1 MGANQSQQHIINLSD
16 TSYAKPTIMM
26 GGGTKSASFV
36 PDISNYKDLN
46 LLLII
51 VTAITILDVIVLF
64 FARYFPDWLGE
75 PLNKWYDKF
84 EFLAVLSDVLIIAI
98 GFILAQVTYT
108 HFFSEKYG
116 WNVWIFLALLVGIQ
130 VVHDLI
136 FYFGVIKPLPEG
148 HNKMIDIFKEYAA
161 SGGWKI
167 LFGDAILMLGSALI
181 AFALKDQSPFVI
193 ATAGIGALYTM
204 PYILNT
210 RWKGDKKEKF
220 TAPVKQEQQEQQQA
234 QQQQAQPRTAV
245 EQVPQGQHL
254 PAQPT
259 MYGGDVIRT
268 GAPHSPYAQDNPYFN
283 EPVPASFYN

>member
-1 MGANQSQQHIINLSD
+1 MNNIPPV
-16 TSYAKPTIMM
+16 PTMTMM

-46 LLLII
+46 VLFVII
-51 VTAITILDVIVLF
+51 TAITILDVIVLF
-64 FARYFPDWLGE
+64 FTRYFPDWLGE

-98 GFILAQVTYT
+98 GFILAQVSYTY
-108 HFFSEKYG
+108 FFSEKYG

-130 VVHDLI
+130 LVHDLI
-136 FYFGVIKPLPEG
+136 FYFGIIKPLPEG
-148 HNKMIDIFKEYAA
+148 HNKMIDVFKEYAA

-167 LFGDAILMLGSALI
+167 LVGDAILMLGSALI
-181 AFALKDQSPFVI
+181 AFGLKDQSMFVVV
-193 ATAGIGALYTM
+193 TALIGALYTM

-210 RWKGDKKEKF
+210 RWKGEKKEKF
-220 TAPVKQEQQEQQQA
+220 TAPLKQEQQP
-234 QQQQAQPRTAV
+234 QQQAQPRTVV

-254 PAQPT
+254 PQQPT
-259 MYGGDVIRT
+259 VYGGDVIRT
-268 GAPHSPYAQDNPYFN
+268 GPPHSPYAQDDPYFN

>member
-1 MGANQSQQHIINLSD
+1 MNNIPVA
-16 TSYAKPTIMM
+16 PTMM

-46 LLLII
+46 LLVII
-51 VTAITILDVIVLF
+51 ITAITILDVIVLF
-64 FARYFPDWLGE
+64 FTRYFPDWLGE

-98 GFILAQVTYT
+98 GFILTQVVYT

-116 WNVWIFLALLVGIQ
+116 WNVWIFLALLIGIQ
-130 VVHDLI
+130 LVHDLV
-136 FYFGVIKPLPEG
+136 FYFGIIKPLPEG
-148 HNKMIDIFKEYAA
+148 HNRMIDVFKEYAA
-161 SGGWKI
+161 SGGAKI
-167 LFGDAILMLGSALI
+167 LFGDSLLMLGSALI

-193 ATAGIGALYTM
+193 AAAGIGALYTM

-210 RWKGDKKEKF
+210 RWKEGKKETKEKF
-220 TAPVKQEQQEQQQA
+220 VAPTVQQQPKVA
-234 QQQQAQPRTAV
+234 A

-254 PAQPT
+254 PAPPT
-259 MYGGDVIRT
+259 VYGGDVIRT
-268 GAPHSPYAQDNPYFN
+268 GPPHSPYAQDNPYFN

>member
-1 MGANQSQQHIINLSD
+1 MNYQ
-16 TSYAKPTIMM
+16 PTAPTMTMM
-26 GGGTKSASFV
+26 GGGTKASSFV

-46 LLLII
+46 LLVII

-98 GFILAQVTYT
+98 GFILTQVIYT
-108 HFFSEKYG
+108 HFFSQNYG
-116 WNVWIFLALLVGIQ
+116 WNVWIFLAILVGVQ
-130 VVHDLI
+130 LVHDLI
-136 FYFGVIKPLPEG
+136 FYFGIIKPLPEG
-148 HNKMIDIFKEYAA
+148 HNKMIDIFKEYADGA
-161 SGGWKI
+161 GGKI
-167 LFGDAILMLGSALI
+167 LIGDAVLMLGSALI
-181 AFALKDQSPFVI
+181 AFALKDQSPFTI
-193 ATAGIGALYTM
+193 AAAGISALYAM

-210 RWKGDKKEKF
+210 RWKSGTKPVKEKF
-220 TAPVKQEQQEQQQA
+220 TATVKESQQQ
-234 QQQQAQPRTAV
+234 PKVAV

-254 PAQPT
+254 PAPPT

-268 GAPHSPYAQDNPYFN
+268 GPPLSPYAQDSPYFN